1 MNTTYTDSKMEQ
13 KQKDSKDM
21 YNVYK
26 IITIFQFKKLRVLDL
41 SCNYIPKIENLNE
54 NGVRYNY

>member
-26 IITIFQFKKLRVLDL
+26 IITIFQFLKV
-41 SCNYIPKIENLNE
+41 
-54 NGVRYNY
+54 